1 MSSVKSAFAGA
12 VAAAAAI
19 TVSFPFELAR
29 VRVQTR
35 TAEEEA
41 EEVRDGV
48 SYLTRLRSACEQALG
63 PALGIRIGHTL
74 LTSTLYYYFFDTIK
88 RKFFKMDSFL
98 SSFLGAQLAGIL
110 TVALTTPV
118 DGECAV

>member
-12 VAAAAAI
+12 VAAATAI

-41 EEVRDGV
+41 QEVLDGV
-48 SYLTRLRSACEQALG
+48 SYWTRLRSACDHALS
-63 PALGIRIGHTL
+63 PALGIRIGSCFL
-74 LTSTLYYYFFDTIK
+74 LHPSLFALHVHVMSIYGNGA
-88 RKFFKMDSFL
+88 L
-98 SSFLGAQLAGIL
+98 SRS
-110 TVALTTPV
+110 
-118 DGECAV
+118 